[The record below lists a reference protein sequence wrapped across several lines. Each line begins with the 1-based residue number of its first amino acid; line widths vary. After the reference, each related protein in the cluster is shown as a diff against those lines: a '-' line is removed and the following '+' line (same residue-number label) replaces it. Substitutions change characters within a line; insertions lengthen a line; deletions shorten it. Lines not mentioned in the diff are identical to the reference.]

1 MQISAANILIA
12 SQQAAKAA
20 PPRPQAGVFAAALA
34 NENKTAFEPLAF
46 KQMAEPAAQPTPTP
60 APSKPAAYTPLG
72 SQVDIRV

>member
-20 PPRPQAGVFAAALA
+20 PPRPEAGVFAAALA
-34 NENKTAFEPLAF
+34 KEKTAFEPLAF
-46 KQMAEPAAQPTPTP
+46 KQAAQSAQPAETQPT
-60 APSKPAAYTPLG
+60 SKPTTSAPMG

>member
-20 PPRPQAGVFAAALA
+20 PPRPEAGVFAAALA
-34 NENKTAFEPLAF
+34 KEKTAFEPIAF
-46 KQMAEPAAQPTPTP
+46 KQVTQSAPPATTTPKPMAS
-60 APSKPAAYTPLG
+60 APMG

>member
-20 PPRPQAGVFAAALA
+20 PPRPEAGVFAAALA
-34 NENKTAFEPLAF
+34 KEKTAFEPIAF
-46 KQMAEPAAQPTPTP
+46 KQAAQSAPPAATTP
-60 APSKPAAYTPLG
+60 APKPMASAPMG